1 MGIYAFNEKMEK
13 VDIMTLTSSQQTVAQ
28 DADATFD
35 ITPGSSLEGYVVIS
49 AMVINI
55 KEGYENYELNDDTF
69 PFSFAFIKAQG
80 TSSDFF
86 RVRFTNKT
94 EGSATVKVRIVLMK
108 VA

>member
-1 MGIYAFNEKMEK
+1 MGIYAFNEKLEK

-28 DADATFD
+28 NADATFN
-35 ITPGSSLEGYVVIS
+35 ITTGSSLEGYVVIS

-55 KEGYENYELNDDTF
+55 EEGYESYELNDDNF

-80 TSSDFF
+80 TSNDFF
-86 RVRFTNKT
+86 RVRLTNKT
-94 EGSATVKVRIVLMK
+94 EGSATLKFRIVLMK